1 MLKLSGWRDAYDL
14 MPFYR
19 YIWVINYFL
28 FNESPWIIFFIVTFL
43 PIILFSILKN
53 LLGKS
58 WAIFCY
64 FLLVSFPLFEAFGF
78 FHFYYVKLSI
88 RGFAEP
94 LSYLLFFSSLALIIS
109 IYKNKNLIHKNENSF
124 YFFIS
129 FLLSMSLGLRAN
141 LLPAFLVLILFI
153 FFSLLKEKNFK
164 GLICLGIGLLPCLV
178 MPIHNYYF
186 TKKFIPLT
194 IAAYKDWNLGAK
206 PIDYIMLLISI
217 AKINF
222 DFSLWKKIVSHVS
235 GEIKFTKYGTMPLY
249 YQIFT

>member
-1 MLKLSGWRDAYDL
+1 

-58 WAIFCY
+58 WAIFAIFCW
-64 FLLVSFPLFEAFGF
+64 FLFPLFEAFGF

-109 IYKNKNLIHKNENSF
+109 IYKNKNLSHKNENSF

-129 FLLSMSLGLRAN
+129 FLLS
-141 LLPAFLVLILFI
+141 
-153 FFSLLKEKNFK
+153 
-164 GLICLGIGLLPCLV
+164 
-178 MPIHNYYF
+178 
-186 TKKFIPLT
+186 
-194 IAAYKDWNLGAK
+194 
-206 PIDYIMLLISI
+206 
-217 AKINF
+217 
-222 DFSLWKKIVSHVS
+222 IV
-235 GEIKFTKYGTMPLY
+235 FRP
-249 YQIFT
+249 